1 MRPAELSLLGAPA
14 ASPGSFASDE
24 YEYCFFDSSEGVS
37 ASGSPPLAS
46 ALGSG
51 SFGSAYLC
59 RHRPTGA
66 LRAVKRIPRGPAHI
80 TDAVRREILNHRAL
94 RHPFVVTFDSAFLTR
109 THLCVAMEYVG
120 GGDLFGYVQQHRS
133 FNEPQARYFFQHL
146 ISGVEYLHAMRV
158 VHRDL
163 KLENLLVDLSLDAP
177 RLKICDFGYSKSV
190 GDGPQDSQPKT
201 RIGTAAYISPEVY
214 QGVQPYDGK
223 ASDVWACGVVLY
235 VMLVGKYPFQD
246 PEHPGSN
253 HATMWRV
260 LDVAYDPPPDASPEC
275 LDLLAAVFV
284 KEPKQ
289 RLTVQGITAHGWF
302 ARDLSPE
309 VPLGPTQP
317 KNARREPPPGAQ
329 TVDAIEAILAEA
341 ATAERPT
348 QSGGAE
354 GPSSGGGATG
364 EGGRG
369 GGEDE
374 EGARRGF
381 GMEF

>member
-1 MRPAELSLLGAPA
+1 M
-14 ASPGSFASDE
+14 
-24 YEYCFFDSSEGVS
+24 
-37 ASGSPPLAS
+37 
-46 ALGSG
+46 
-51 SFGSAYLC
+51 
-59 RHRPTGA
+59 
-66 LRAVKRIPRGPAHI
+66 KRIPRGPAHI

-317 KNARREPPPGAQ
+317 KNARREPPPGRKPS
-329 TVDAIEAILAEA
+329 TPSRPSWRRRRRRRRVRHRAEA
-341 ATAERPT
+341 RK
-348 QSGGAE
+348 GLFRR
-354 GPSSGGGATG
+354 GATG
-364 EGGRG
+364 EGGAG
-369 GGEDE
+369 GGETRRARGE
-374 EGARRGF
+374 ASGWNFERRGDSE
-381 GMEF
+381 GGGERSSSPTGGPAGNERERTRTNANERERTRTSM

>member
-1 MRPAELSLLGAPA
+1 
-14 ASPGSFASDE
+14 
-24 YEYCFFDSSEGVS
+24 
-37 ASGSPPLAS
+37 
-46 ALGSG
+46 
-51 SFGSAYLC
+51 
-59 RHRPTGA
+59 
-66 LRAVKRIPRGPAHI
+66 
-80 TDAVRREILNHRAL
+80 
-94 RHPFVVTFDSAFLTR
+94 
-109 THLCVAMEYVG
+109 
-120 GGDLFGYVQQHRS
+120 
-133 FNEPQARYFFQHL
+133 
-146 ISGVEYLHAMRV
+146 VEYLHAMRV

-214 QGVQPYDGK
+214 HGVQPYDGK

-260 LDVAYDPPPDASPEC
+260 LDVAYDPPPNASPEC
-275 LDLLAAVFV
+275 LDLLAEVFV

-289 RLTVQGITAHGWF
+289 RLTVQGITAHEWF

-317 KNARREPPPGAQ
+317 TTRREPPPGAQ

-348 QSGGAE
+348 SGGAE
-354 GPSSGGGATG
+354 GSLGGGAMG
-364 EGGRG
+364 KGGCG
-369 GGEDE
+369 GIDE